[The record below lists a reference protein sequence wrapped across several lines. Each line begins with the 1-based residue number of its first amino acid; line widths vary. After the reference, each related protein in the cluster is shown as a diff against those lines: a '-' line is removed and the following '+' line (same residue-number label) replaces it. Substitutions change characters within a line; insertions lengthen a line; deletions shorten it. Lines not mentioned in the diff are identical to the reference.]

1 MENDYSSL
9 AKLEGRTYS
18 LEYSPNC
25 PSNFLI
31 RLIHPGNGTLKFDRV
46 KSDLIL
52 FEIPGRKPLMINGDI
67 RGYGKTIQDAVN
79 NALSAYKKAKR
90 VYQKRLKKRVE
101 NKKEKTLVN

>member
-1 MENDYSSL
+1 
-9 AKLEGRTYS
+9 
-18 LEYSPNC
+18 
-25 PSNFLI
+25 
-31 RLIHPGNGTLKFDRV
+31 
-46 KSDLIL
+46 
-52 FEIPGRKPLMINGDI
+52 MINGDI